1 MLPAYHENILNTEQ
15 WYLLTLSKW
24 DMSFTDFSVSRKDVI
39 SSIEDM
45 KKVISYSQEKL
56 LSKQPK
62 NYLSFRTNDD
72 WGFLC

>member
-45 KKVISYSQEKL
+45 KKVISYRQEKL

-62 NYLSFRTNDD
+62 TLFVIQNK
-72 WGFLC
+72 